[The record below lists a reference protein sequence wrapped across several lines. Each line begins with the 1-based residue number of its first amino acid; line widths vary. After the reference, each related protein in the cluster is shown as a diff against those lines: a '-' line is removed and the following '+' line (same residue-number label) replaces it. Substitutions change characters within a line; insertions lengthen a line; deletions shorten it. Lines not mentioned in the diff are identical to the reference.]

1 MGACLVEYKNGVNP
15 IYDNDELSI
24 GKNYRY
30 ILDTCRANGDWT
42 KCGSIKKG
50 LRKTLNDTIKMLVNA
65 TKDEYE
71 YVEEALVKELTAEL
85 KADGV
90 I

>member
-15 IYDNDELSI
+15 IYDNDNLAI
-24 GKNYRY
+24 GKTYRY
-30 ILDTCRANGDWT
+30 LLDTCRANGDWIT
-42 KCGSIKKG
+42 AGSIKKG
-50 LRKTLNDTIKMLVNA
+50 LRKTLKDTIKMLVEA
-65 TKDEYE
+65 TEEEYS
-71 YVEEALVKELTAEL
+71 YVEDELVKELTAEL